1 MAARKDAKNRKE
13 PKKAA
18 DPLIVDTMSYL
29 LLERN
34 RSLLTVEAYARDLQE
49 FGGFLA
55 GLAKTDSPIGRLYPQ
70 LRNATTSDIRRYI
83 MHLASRRDYSPVS
96 IRRKLSSVKAFYRYL
111 VYAGVRSDNP
121 ATAVPGPSIESK
133 IPHHLN
139 TPEIQKLLRTSI
151 AGRTEPQRLRDLAIM
166 ELLYASGIRRA
177 EVTSINLSDLDIR
190 NREILIRGKGKK
202 QRRVLFNESTEA
214 AIEAYLRVR
223 QRSADDA
230 LFLGRGGKRLTP
242 KHIWRIFRDLYKI
255 SNITDPASP
264 HTLRHSFATHLAEN
278 GMDLE
283 AIRELLGHASLATTG
298 VYLKMSMSHKR
309 RAYDEAHPRDRM
321 KDR

>member
-1 MAARKDAKNRKE
+1 MAARKTAKKKE
-13 PKKAA
+13 TKKPA
-18 DPLIVDTMSYL
+18 DPLILDTMSYL

-49 FGGFLA
+49 FGGYLA
-55 GLAKTDSPIGRLYPQ
+55 GLAPSQSPIGRLYPQ
-70 LRNATTSDIRRYI
+70 LLKATTADIRRYI
-83 MHLASRRDYSPVS
+83 MHLASGRNYSAVS
-96 IRRKLSSVKAFYRYL
+96 IRRKLSSVKALYKYL
-111 VYAGVRSDNP
+111 VYSGVRSDNP

-133 IPHHLN
+133 LPHHLN
-139 TPEIQKLLRTSI
+139 IPEVEKLLRTSI

-166 ELLYASGIRRA
+166 ELLYATGIRRA
-177 EVTSINLSDLDIR
+177 EVASISLNDVDIR
-190 NREILIRGKGKK
+190 SRVILIHGKGKK
-202 QRRVLFNESTEA
+202 QRKVVFNESAQA
-214 AIEAYLRVR
+214 AIESYLRVR

-242 KHIWRIFRDLYKI
+242 KHIWKIFRDLYKI
-255 SNITDPASP
+255 SNIKNLASP

-298 VYLKMSMSHKR
+298 VYLKMSMAHTR

-321 KDR
+321 KNR

>member
-1 MAARKDAKNRKE
+1 MAARKTAKKKE
-13 PKKAA
+13 SKKPT
-18 DPLIVDTMSYL
+18 DPLILDTMSYL

-55 GLAKTDSPIGRLYPQ
+55 GLPASESPIGRLYPQ
-70 LRNATTSDIRRYI
+70 LRKATTADIRRYI
-83 MHLASRRDYSPVS
+83 MHLASGRDYSPVS
-96 IRRKLSSVKAFYRYL
+96 IRRKLSSVKALYKFL
-111 VYAGVRSDNP
+111 VYSGVRPDNP

-133 IPHHLN
+133 MPHHLN
-139 TPEIQKLLRTSI
+139 VPEVEKLLRTSI

-166 ELLYASGIRRA
+166 ELLYATGIRRA
-177 EVTSINLSDLDIR
+177 EVTSINLSDLDMPGR
-190 NREILIRGKGKK
+190 TVLIHGKGKK
-202 QRRVLFNESTEA
+202 QRKVVFGRSAEA
-214 AIEAYLRVR
+214 AIESYLRVR
-223 QRSADDA
+223 QRSTEDA

-255 SNITDPASP
+255 SNVKDRASP

-283 AIRELLGHASLATTG
+283 AIRELLGHESLATTG
-298 VYLKMSMSHKR
+298 VYLKMSMAHKR
-309 RAYDEAHPRDRM
+309 QAYDEAHPRDRM